1 MIGGRNTPAARTSA
15 MRGAGRHAALAL
27 VLALAV
33 VPALQVCAHSAPD
46 VRRGARQPHAPS
58 WEAPGG
64 THRVHPGRRSSA
76 RMLELR
82 GGRAESTTMVSE
94 DYQNAIKWTIITMS
108 SAVAF
113 GLGIIPFK
121 GKDASIDFFTGFLI
135 EKILSIDNLFVFVM
149 LFDAFKTPEKY
160 QRKVLTIGIYS
171 AIVLRGI
178 MIAVGVGLVQRCR
191 PVLLAFAGILI
202 LSSLKMMRESIRPHE
217 EEDLGS
223 SGVVKLASKL
233 VGATADYDGSK
244 FFTVKNGKWR
254 ATPMLL
260 VLICIELCDVM
271 FAVDSIP
278 AIVGITQDTF
288 IVFSSNIFAILGLRN
303 LYILLARAVKD
314 LVHLKLAVSIILGFV
329 GVKMCLDFANV
340 HISSL
345 QSLLTVGAILLAGV
359 LASLAE
365 NRSEVPVPVVALR
378 SRSEASGLARLLK
391 QNSS

>member
-244 FFTVKNGKWR
+244 FFTVKNGKWC
-254 ATPMLL
+254 AFLL
-260 VLICIELCDVM
+260 LFFL
-271 FAVDSIP
+271 AVAHLPPPPPCTVD
-278 AIVGITQDTF
+278 
-288 IVFSSNIFAILGLRN
+288 
-303 LYILLARAVKD
+303 ILLARAVKD

-365 NRSEVPVPVVALR
+365 NRSEVPVVRIVLYDMI
-378 SRSEASGLARLLK
+378 LLIGI
-391 QNSS
+391 QAGV